1 MEVPN
6 ASIDKQRPRRRIDR
20 VAATG
25 ALLALAG
32 SVALP
37 LYALRANRIVN
48 GTPLSIGAGG
58 PAAWMVL
65 TLAVVA
71 AVASFSL
78 VGRPRARVELACAV
92 GMLGALLWALGFVA
106 AHLASDATSP
116 ARVSIGAGA
125 WVAVAGAAVVWF
137 AAVHARPGRAWRIG
151 APAVLLAVVAAA
163 GVWGGLGRLSI
174 VLEYEVQGAAFW
186 SAVWTH
192 IALAG
197 TSLGFAV
204 LIGVPL
210 GVASSRVPWIRT
222 AVLSIVGVMQTVPS
236 LALLG
241 LLVVPLAALG
251 LPGIVPL
258 PAIIALTVYA
268 LLPIV
273 RNTYV
278 GLTQVDP
285 AVVDAGRGM
294 GMSRWQLLT
303 RVEAPL
309 AMPLLLEGVRAAAV
323 MIIGIAAVVA
333 FIGNGT
339 LGVLVILGWGGQV
352 DDLTLLG
359 AVPMV
364 LIAVAADVG
373 LRAAGRLVTS
383 PGIRMEVS

>member
-1 MEVPN
+1 MEAQTIGADEPG
-6 ASIDKQRPRRRIDR
+6 PRRADR

-25 ALLALAG
+25 ALIALAG
-32 SVALP
+32 CAALP
-37 LYALRANRIVN
+37 LFVLRANRIVN
-48 GTPLSIGAGG
+48 GAAQPLGAGG
-58 PAAWMVL
+58 PAAWILVAL
-65 TLAVVA
+65 GAVALVA
-71 AVASFSL
+71 AYAL
-78 VGRPRARVELACAV
+78 KGPRRAQLELACAV
-92 GMLGALLWALGFVA
+92 GMLASLAWALGHAASTLTPNVA
-106 AHLASDATSP
+106 DP

-125 WVAVAGAAVVWF
+125 WLALAGAATLWF
-137 AAVHARPGRAWRIG
+137 AAVQSRPERAWRVG
-151 APAVLLAVVAAA
+151 APVVVAAA
-163 GVWGGLGRLSI
+163 WISAGMWGGLGRLSL
-174 VLEYEVQGAAFW
+174 VLEYQVQGAAFW
-186 SAVWTH
+186 DAVATH
-192 IALAG
+192 LELAG
-197 TSLGFAV
+197 ISLAIAIA
-204 LIGVPL
+204 IGVPL
-210 GVASSRVPWIRT
+210 GILSSRVRWVRT
-222 AVLSIVGVMQTVPS
+222 VVLGVVGIMQTVPS

-241 LLVVPLAALG
+241 LLVVPLAAIG
-251 LPGIVPL
+251 LPGIGPL

-294 GMSRWQLLT
+294 GMSRSQLLL

-309 AMPLLLEGVRAAAV
+309 AVPLLIEGVRAAAV
-323 MIIGIAAVVA
+323 LIIGITAVVA

-373 LRAAGRLVTS
+373 LRAAGRLLTS
-383 PGIRMEVS
+383 PGIRMEA